1 MKFLLA
7 LFALIC
13 VTAPSVLAKGPDAG
27 PGDSICPENVREE
40 YESLEK
46 DVFSEDFSLVE
57 CMDFL
62 SQYGDSVY
70 GDKVSDL
77 ISLYYLN
84 ILSPSSDEKDFN
96 AALSYARTDSVVVYA
111 SERIKEM
118 KREARST
125 RIRHAWTGRL
135 RFGVGLEYAMWRNTA
150 AGFKIELCLGSR
162 DDILNVSAGIGTL
175 FWNMHWTRNDG
186 YPYISFWQYPV
197 YLSAK
202 LNLFNIKGY
211 PVYCG
216 FGAAYNFPDILP
228 KYSGYDGS
236 YDIIDDNSVSGYLS
250 LTGKIGI
257 RTGPVEFSLFCVYDT
272 DSPFNLPMLQNYDE
286 VMFESLAPAVYD
298 RFRIGLDIMLYFTL

>member
-13 VTAPSVLAKGPDAG
+13 VTATSVLAKGADAG

-62 SQYGDSVY
+62 SKYSDSVY

-118 KREARST
+118 MRDVRSS

-150 AGFKIELCLGSR
+150 AGFKIDLCLGSR

-175 FWNMHWTRNDG
+175 FWNMRWIRNDSRS
-186 YPYISFWQYPV
+186 YISFCQFPV

-202 LNLFNIKGY
+202 LNVFNIKGY

-216 FGAAYNFPDILP
+216 LSAAYNFPETKP
-228 KYSGYDGS
+228 EYSGYDGF
-236 YDIIDDNSVSGYLS
+236 YKTIYKGIVSRYLS